1 MQNKRAHTLVEA
13 VNVITDG
20 MTILIGG
27 FGGPGVPEILID
39 GVCELGV
46 KNLTIVSNNAGT
58 DKSGVAR
65 LMDVGCVSKL
75 ICTFPWAKE
84 SYVFKELYDNGKI
97 SLEIV
102 PQGTLAERI
111 RTAGAGLG
119 GFLTPTGVG
128 TDLAEGKKALTI
140 DGKDYIL
147 ELPLRADIALI
158 KAHKAD
164 LRGNLVYHKSAR
176 NFNPIMVMAANHS
189 IIEVSEEV
197 PIGNLDP
204 ENIITPGVFV
214 DSYFVTGQYK
224 VGSGGK

>member
-102 PQGTLAERI
+102 PQGTLA
-111 RTAGAGLG
+111 LS
-119 GFLTPTGVG
+119 
-128 TDLAEGKKALTI
+128 
-140 DGKDYIL
+140 
-147 ELPLRADIALI
+147 LI
-158 KAHKAD
+158 H
-164 LRGNLVYHKSAR
+164 
-176 NFNPIMVMAANHS
+176 I
-189 IIEVSEEV
+189 
-197 PIGNLDP
+197 
-204 ENIITPGVFV
+204 
-214 DSYFVTGQYK
+214 
-224 VGSGGK
+224 